1 MVGDYFEMIS
11 SPPVRDVF
19 ISRARS
25 MSKAELKKI
34 EVKVALAEKYERLA
48 SVAGSIPKR
57 NTWRF
62 HANHFR
68 NQVKA
73 MRDKLGIK

>member
-1 MVGDYFEMIS
+1 
-11 SPPVRDVF
+11 
-19 ISRARS
+19 

-48 SVAGSIPKR
+48 GVAGSKPKER
-57 NTWRF
+57 AFIF

-73 MRDKLGIK
+73 MRDKLGIKVS

>member
-1 MVGDYFEMIS
+1 MFLVEGW
-11 SPPVRDVF
+11 
-19 ISRARS
+19 AS
-25 MSKAELKKI
+25 MSKVELKKI

-48 SVAGSIPKR
+48 GVAGSKPKR
-57 NTWRF
+57 RHFQF

-73 MRDKLGIK
+73 MRDKLGIE

>member
-1 MVGDYFEMIS
+1 
-11 SPPVRDVF
+11 
-19 ISRARS
+19 
-25 MSKAELKKI
+25 MSKADLKKI
-34 EVKVALAEKYERLA
+34 EVKVALVQKYERLA
-48 SVAGSIPKR
+48 AVAGSIPKR
-57 NTWRF
+57 RHFMF

>member
-1 MVGDYFEMIS
+1 
-11 SPPVRDVF
+11 
-19 ISRARS
+19 
-25 MSKAELKKI
+25 MSKVELKKI

-48 SVAGSIPKR
+48 SVAGSKPKR
-57 NTWRF
+57 RHFQF

-73 MRDKLGIK
+73 MRDKLGVK

>member
-1 MVGDYFEMIS
+1 
-11 SPPVRDVF
+11 
-19 ISRARS
+19 
-25 MSKAELKKI
+25 MSKADLKKI
-34 EVKVALAEKYERLA
+34 DVKVALAEKYERLA
-48 SVAGSIPKR
+48 SVAGSKPKQR
-57 NTWRF
+57 HFIF

>member
-1 MVGDYFEMIS
+1 
-11 SPPVRDVF
+11 
-19 ISRARS
+19 
-25 MSKAELKKI
+25 MSKADLKKI
-34 EVKVALAEKYERLA
+34 DVKIALAEKYERLA
-48 SVAGSIPKR
+48 SVAGSKPKR
-57 NTWRF
+57 ATFLF